1 MLREMGEARSDSACT
16 YQRMSCSLLTAPKA
30 HADRRSLGDTE
41 GSDEESGEWMV
52 AGRSE
57 AGLGAGEGDGVAAET
72 EETTAGAA
80 GGWQWHW
87 QLPLGGWREGRIRRA
102 VLDTAH
108 SQTVSSSF
116 PFLSLL
122 ARAPS
127 SYPPTLVH

>member
-1 MLREMGEARSDSACT
+1 
-16 YQRMSCSLLTAPKA
+16 
-30 HADRRSLGDTE
+30 
-41 GSDEESGEWMV
+41 MV

-80 GGWQWHW
+80 GGWQW
-87 QLPLGGWREGRIRRA
+87 QQPLGGWREGRIRRA
-102 VLDTAH
+102 VLATAH

-116 PFLSLL
+116 PFLILL

>member
-1 MLREMGEARSDSACT
+1 MLIVALWATQRAATRRVESRWWPDGARPGWGPERAT
-16 YQRMSCSLLTAPKA
+16 
-30 HADRRSLGDTE
+30 
-41 GSDEESGEWMV
+41 
-52 AGRSE
+52 
-57 AGLGAGEGDGVAAET
+57 GVAAET
-72 EETTAGAA
+72 EGTTAGAA
-80 GGWQWHW
+80 GGWQW
-87 QLPLGGWREGRIRRA
+87 QQPLGGWREGRIRRA